1 MNPLFS
7 EYLSYLQGVK
17 ALSPKTL
24 RSYRQDFTVFS
35 EYLDCEAQGISP
47 IEADSVHIQLF
58 VAWLGLKG
66 YNPASVNRMLSSLR
80 GFYRYALRMNLSASN
95 PAEGIRNL
103 KTAKKLPSFLFDNE
117 VTELCALPQLES
129 TSRASKAGSADK
141 KDKSAASKNT
151 SLWPARDTALF
162 AAVYS
167 TGCRVSEIAS
177 MRLSDISGDL
187 SSAVVTGKGGK
198 DREVFFSKAAVKAVR
213 AYLEERDAL
222 LKTMQEKDF
231 SKGFLF
237 ISRRGKPLSVR
248 GIQFIFSHYTGGA
261 SSIRHISPHALRHSF
276 ATTLVSR
283 GADLRI
289 VQELL
294 GHSSIST
301 TQKYTHVTTEGLKAL
316 YHQAHPHG

>member
-1 MNPLFS
+1 MNEAFND
-7 EYLSYLQGVK
+7 YLLYLQGVK

-24 RSYRQDFTVFS
+24 RSYQQDFSVFS
-35 EYLDCEAQGISP
+35 EYLDCEAQGTP
-47 IEADSVHIQLF
+47 PLEADSAHIRLF
-58 VAWLGLKG
+58 VAWLGIKG
-66 YNPASVNRMLSSLR
+66 YNPSSVNRMLSSLR
-80 GFYRYALRMNLSASN
+80 GFYRYALRMNLLKEN
-95 PAEGIRNL
+95 PMDGIRGL
-103 KTAKKLPSFLFDNE
+103 KTAKKLPAFLFDSE
-117 VTELCALPQLES
+117 VKELCALPQEEALE
-129 TSRASKAGSADK
+129 
-141 KDKSAASKNT
+141 AASSPDAKYGNAHK
-151 SLWPARDTALF
+151 LWPARDTALF
-162 AAVYS
+162 AAIYT
-167 TGCRVSEIAS
+167 TGCRVSEVAS
-177 MRLSDISGDL
+177 MRLCDIRGDL
-187 SSAVVTGKGGK
+187 SSAIVKGKGGK
-198 DREVFFSKAAVKAVR
+198 EREVYFSKAAIKAVR

-222 LKTMQEKDF
+222 LKTMQAGDP

-237 ISRRGKPLSVR
+237 VSMRGKPLSVR
-248 GIQFIFSHYTGGA
+248 GIQFIFSNYTGGA

>member
-1 MNPLFS
+1 MNPYFS
-7 EYLSYLQGVK
+7 EYLLYLEGVR
-17 ALSPKTL
+17 ALSTRTI
-24 RSYRQDFTVFS
+24 RSCKQDFALFL
-35 EYLDCEAQGISP
+35 EYLNCEAQDISP
-47 IEADSVHIQLF
+47 LEADSAHIRLF
-58 VAWLGLKG
+58 VAWLGIKG
-66 YNPASVNRMLSSLR
+66 YNPSSVNRMLSTLR
-80 GFYRYALRMNLSASN
+80 GFYRYAIRMKLLEESPLS
-95 PAEGIRNL
+95 GIKNL
-103 KTAKKLPSFLFDNE
+103 KAAKKLPSFLFDSE
-117 VTELCALPQLES
+117 VKELCALPQEES
-129 TSRASKAGSADK
+129 AGESSI
-141 KDKSAASKNT
+141 KSEKNGA
-151 SLWPARDTALF
+151 LWPARDTALF
-162 AAVYS
+162 ASIYS

-177 MRLSDISGDL
+177 LRLSRMSGDL

-198 DREVFFSKAAVKAVR
+198 DREVFFFKAAVQALR
-213 AYLEERDAL
+213 TYLEERDAL
-222 LKTMQEKDF
+222 LKTMQAGDP

-248 GIQFIFSHYTGGA
+248 GIQFIFSHYTGGT
-261 SSIRHISPHALRHSF
+261 SSIRHLSPHALRHSF